1 MLGVQDTLSA
11 MVVVKEEDVEV
22 EVEVDVNQYKKFFPI
37 LRFKN
42 VVAS

>member
-1 MLGVQDTLSA
+1 VLGVQDTLSA

-22 EVEVDVNQYKKFFPI
+22 DVDVDVNQYKKFFPI

-42 VVAS
+42 AVAS